1 VWERRA
7 RALVHSHRHAVLER
21 QPSVA
26 GYVVGMRMR
35 LDRADEAHAA
45 SLALVQVLLDRIC
58 RIDDNGHPG
67 VLVSHDVRSASE
79 VVIDELL
86 EEHEDDASNGCGY
99 IT

>member
-7 RALVHSHRHAVLER
+7 RALVHAHRHAVLER
-21 QPSVA
+21 EPSVA
-26 GYVVGMRMR
+26 GYVVGVRVR
-35 LDRADEAHAA
+35 LERTDEAHAA

-58 RIDDNGHPG
+58 RIDDDGHPG

-86 EEHEDDASNGCGY
+86 EEHEGDASNGCGY
-99 IT
+99 IS